1 MIEELDLLVS
11 CSENDEWVN
20 VIRHLIVGRAC
31 FYK

>member
-11 CSENDEWVN
+11 CSENEWVN